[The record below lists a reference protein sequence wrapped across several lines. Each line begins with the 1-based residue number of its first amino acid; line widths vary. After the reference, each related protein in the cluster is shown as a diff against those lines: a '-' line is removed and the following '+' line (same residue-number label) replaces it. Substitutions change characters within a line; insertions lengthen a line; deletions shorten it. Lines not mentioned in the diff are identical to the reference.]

1 MNYIFKQLPPA
12 FGRLLTPVLILHFFT
27 AGCDRGPNTRS
38 KLLKV
43 LDLTLNVEMIDT
55 VRQGEAAL
63 SWSDFRGKY
72 RNI

>member
-1 MNYIFKQLPPA
+1 VTIL
-12 FGRLLTPVLILHFFT
+12 VLIFFLFA

-63 SWSDFRGKY
+63 SWTDFRSMY
-72 RNI
+72 RNISVV